1 MATLGLT
8 ETGRTRISC
17 LSGGE
22 CKRISIGLELVNNP
36 TILFLDEPTR
46 YNYDCLNNQFTFLHE
61 TFNNERMTCFF
72 ADEVDWTA
80 HQVYNAFRYCVKSP
94 EVEGLYDT
102 FFPNNRYIVT
112 GFRVR

>member
-72 ADEVDWTA
+72 LMKWIGQLIKFTMRFVIA
-80 HQVYNAFRYCVKSP
+80 
-94 EVEGLYDT
+94 
-102 FFPNNRYIVT
+102 
-112 GFRVR
+112 